1 MFEVA
6 VIVFLIAQ
14 FCVTFLLLGVLQKVH
29 EALMWIKRAYQID
42 RLSNALNGK
51 SFWESKEM

>member
-6 VIVFLIAQ
+6 VIVFLVAQ
-14 FCVTFLLLGVLQKVH
+14 FCVTFLLLGVLQKVY
-29 EALMWIKRAYQID
+29 EALMWIKRTYQME